1 MPDSINIQ
9 EEVTKFIDEALKKAV
24 DEIVFGLE
32 EKYNYDFSPATI
44 LTLVLLT
51 TEFTQRFTSTV
62 NSQDLMEPERF
73 ERLNER

>member
-1 MPDSINIQ
+1 MPDSVNIQ